1 MAKKQDPLTSFR
13 PSDYSGFVQS
23 TLAMEKAK
31 AKADD
36 PTLGFSEI
44 ATPVVTEIAR
54 QIKVTDDAKNLFME
68 NLPDNFQVE
77 LVPPEMQPKLTN
89 QLKDYKSEYL
99 EGVELLSKHAN
110 NTNSAEYKRG
120 VEITEGAKTKMMN
133 AYNGLVKL
141 QQDRAFEIEN
151 NYTRGYV
158 GDPRRANNL
167 ITGFNPEQIQFDE
180 LGNAVLN
187 DGFGEAVLAKDYQRS
202 HTRNASYGDQI
213 FNVIEVEA
221 VNAGKSNMN
230 KASFDSQINNTLAGL
245 KQNPKDADDMFY
257 LGLSGDNTGETA
269 FKNYI
274 NTLDI
279 EDDGKDNNSIKWDG
293 LPPSKSEKTMNQMFD
308 FYKSTANMRYGDG
321 LEEYTSSKLDG
332 DEESITKNLNS
343 LKLQGT
349 PVNLRSLTGDQSDE
363 YLRVQ
368 LNKEGN
374 YDLLD
379 QEQQAIRRGDS
390 ASDPVITY
398 TPEQMAAMIGVD
410 VSELTGK
417 PAEATTDATAGEG
430 TVLAP
435 PPVSGEEIVDDITP
449 KQETSTKDEVPN
461 SDTKSNVQIFDNN
474 FFGGDRIITLVGVT
488 QEEYDKYIKL
498 PTFRKTKE
506 QKDLKKKV
514 EKAKELAKIEADKS
528 EDKARNSNELDE
540 VITGN
545 ASKADA
551 PTQPT
556 ATAETESSATAETQA
571 PQGQST
577 SFRDTFSKQE
587 QKYIDSIS
595 VDGSTGA
602 NKANILKNGKPI
614 TANAGPMGV
623 VKVKGVEAR
632 GNELVVTTS
641 MGDQDM
647 GSFKKEGDG
656 YKFAKGNAYQY
667 LKGED
672 KALFDSMIKGIES
685 DPAYAQEIL
694 NAVQGENMF
703 NSKDYATTTEQQ
715 QSESDKKKLI
725 KEAKDLPQRTMKDF
739 TKEQGVSKRMS
750 EIAAKHKF
758 DVIDLYKIIQKETG
772 GTFAT
777 NVKSGTSSAV
787 GLIQFM
793 PKTIKD
799 LDPSL
804 DSGKVAAMSTLE
816 QLDFIDKY
824 FTKYGKK
831 GAHPYLIVA
840 SPKAATMEPNE
851 VLYASGSKEAD
862 ANPAWQDGDG
872 NVTPNSILIGMGFK
886 NA

>member
-1 MAKKQDPLTSFR
+1 MEKKKDPLTSFR
-13 PSDYSGFVQS
+13 PSDYSGFAQS

-77 LVPPEMQPKLTN
+77 LVPSEMQPKLTN
-89 QLKDYKSEYL
+89 QLRGYKSEYL

-167 ITGFNPEQIQFDE
+167 VTGFNPEQIQFDE

-245 KQNPKDADDMFY
+245 KRNPKDADDMFY

-279 EDDGKDNNSIKWDG
+279 EDDGLDNDSVKWNG

-308 FYKSTANMRYGDG
+308 FYKSTANMRYDDG
-321 LEEYTSSKLDG
+321 LEEYTSSKPGG
-332 DEESITKNLNS
+332 DEESIAKNLSS

-349 PVNLRSLTGDQSDE
+349 DVNLRTLTGNQSDE
-363 YLRVQ
+363 YLRVR
-368 LNKEGN
+368 LNREGN
-374 YDLLD
+374 YDVLV
-379 QEQQAIRRGDS
+379 QRRQAIRTSGD
-390 ASDPVITY
+390 ANAPVITY

-435 PPVSGEEIVDDITP
+435 SPASGEEIVDDTTP
-449 KQETSTKDEVPN
+449 KQETPLPKKGNELKVENKDGQTIVQGVEVDGDDYVIYDRFNGSLWNPSRWFRGKPN
-461 SDTKSNVQIFDNN
+461 AKEQQAIKRIQDALKNAKSNELDDVITNN
-474 FFGGDRIITLVGVT
+474 ASKAEVT
-488 QEEYDKYIKL
+488 AADYGLSEEAFAEFNKY
-498 PTFRKTKE
+498 P
-506 QKDLKKKV
+506 
-514 EKAKELAKIEADKS
+514 KAKEL
-528 EDKARNSNELDE
+528 DKAYRE
-540 VITGN
+540 G
-545 ASKADA
+545 K
-551 PTQPT
+551 
-556 ATAETESSATAETQA
+556 
-571 PQGQST
+571 
-577 SFRDTFSKQE
+577 
-587 QKYIDSIS
+587 
-595 VDGSTGA
+595 
-602 NKANILKNGKPI
+602 LKNAELI
-614 TANAGPMGV
+614 AW
-623 VKVKGVEAR
+623 VKKNIQNV
-632 GNELVVTTS
+632 
-641 MGDQDM
+641 
-647 GSFKKEGDG
+647 
-656 YKFAKGNAYQY
+656 
-667 LKGED
+667 
-672 KALFDSMIKGIES
+672 
-685 DPAYAQEIL
+685 
-694 NAVQGENMF
+694 
-703 NSKDYATTTEQQ
+703 AT
-715 QSESDKKKLI
+715 
-725 KEAKDLPQRTMKDF
+725 
-739 TKEQGVSKRMS
+739 
-750 EIAAKHKF
+750 
-758 DVIDLYKIIQKETG
+758 
-772 GTFAT
+772 
-777 NVKSGTSSAV
+777 
-787 GLIQFM
+787 
-793 PKTIKD
+793 
-799 LDPSL
+799 
-804 DSGKVAAMSTLE
+804 
-816 QLDFIDKY
+816 
-824 FTKYGKK
+824 
-831 GAHPYLIVA
+831 
-840 SPKAATMEPNE
+840 
-851 VLYASGSKEAD
+851 
-862 ANPAWQDGDG
+862 
-872 NVTPNSILIGMGFK
+872 
-886 NA
+886 